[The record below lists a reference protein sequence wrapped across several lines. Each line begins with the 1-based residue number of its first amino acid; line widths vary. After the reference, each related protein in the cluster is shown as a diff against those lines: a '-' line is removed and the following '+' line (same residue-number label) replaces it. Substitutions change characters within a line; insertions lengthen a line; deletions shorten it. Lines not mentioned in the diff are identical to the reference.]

1 MVPSVAAF
9 PPMSHRRLG
18 STAEAK
24 AYIQKIRHETLRISV
39 IQRLE
44 AYLNLDETG
53 NPKRLSTPEVDGTAA
68 AAEEEEDEDGG
79 ELTRIPSPFEPEIGM
94 WVDLSKRLF
103 LCYYDIYLVLP
114 HHPVP
119 CPPSNTFSPRPPGSD
134 LVLFFGLF
142 SDFGRKEIIERE
154 SKLVKENQSFT
165 MMPFEGGTNAMPGQF
180 NYKSLDTRIRKIR
193 ATIDAETEEWILQGK
208 RAFEAR
214 DRVAENL
221 QFQFSQC
228 QQGISSGPNTLTV
241 TFEMEKDNPFLW
253 TLVLLPPDKQSVFL
267 PMPLYLLWWV

>member
-1 MVPSVAAF
+1 
-9 PPMSHRRLG
+9 MSHRRLG
-18 STAEAK
+18 SAAEAK

-44 AYLNLDETG
+44 DYLNLDENG
-53 NPKRLSTPEVDGTAA
+53 SPKCVSTPEVDGTKTAP
-68 AAEEEEDEDGG
+68 AEEAGDEDAS
-79 ELTRIPSPFEPEIGM
+79 EVTRIPSPFEPEIRM

-103 LCYYDIYLVLP
+103 LCYYDIYLVIPHPPLSYLP
-114 HHPVP
+114 LRHLL
-119 CPPSNTFSPRPPGSD
+119 
-134 LVLFFGLF
+134 LVLGYFME
-142 SDFGRKEIIERE
+142 SDFARKEIIDRE
-154 SKLVKENQSFT
+154 SKLVKEKQFFT
-165 MMPFEGGTNAMPGQF
+165 MMPFEGGTNAMPGLF

-193 ATIDAETEEWILQGK
+193 AAIDAETEEWISEGK

-228 QQGISSGPNTLTV
+228 QQSISSGPNTLTV

-253 TLVLLPPDKQSVFL
+253 TLVTPPAL
-267 PMPLYLLWWV
+267 RE

>member
-1 MVPSVAAF
+1 
-9 PPMSHRRLG
+9 MSHRRLG

-44 AYLNLDETG
+44 DYLNLDENG
-53 NPKRLSTPEVDGTAA
+53 NPKCASTPEVDGTKTA
-68 AAEEEEDEDGG
+68 AAEDGGDEDAS
-79 ELTRIPSPFEPEIGM
+79 ELTRIPSPFEPEVGM

-103 LCYYDIYLVLP
+103 LCYYDIYLVIP
-114 HHPVP
+114 HHSFF
-119 CPPSNTFSPRPPGSD
+119 PPSNTFRSGISFSFWVIFRE
-134 LVLFFGLF
+134 
-142 SDFGRKEIIERE
+142 SDFAHKEIIDRE
-154 SKLVKENQSFT
+154 SKLVKESQFFT
-165 MMPFEGGTNAMPGQF
+165 MMPFEGGTNAMPGTF
-180 NYKSLDTRIRKIR
+180 NYKALDTRLRRIR
-193 ATIDAETEEWILQGK
+193 AAIDAETEEWILEGK

-228 QQGISSGPNTLTV
+228 QQSISSGPNTLTV

-253 TLVLLPPDKQSVFL
+253 TLVFSPPPKKHTFFAQE
-267 PMPLYLLWWV
+267 